1 MNDRTG
7 PVDAAPAAAGQVEPS
22 YAGLPRDAQS
32 EYKAILANA
41 SIGIAF
47 TRDRKF
53 FLCNTRFAEMLGWA
67 PEELIGQGGE
77 VVYPSRE
84 SYEALGSLAVPVLG
98 AGRQLDIEWEIRR
111 KDGSTFPCRLIAKAI
126 NPANSQQGTIWIA
139 EDVTE
144 QKRQADEMS
153 RLLREQDAILNTASI
168 GICFV
173 RDRHIVRCNRV
184 FEQQHGYAPGELI
197 GRPTNELYASPGD
210 YAAVGDAYA
219 TLAAGRT
226 HSAVTLTRRKD
237 GGTYWSRVTGC
248 AIDSTNP
255 ERGSVWL
262 DEDITD
268 QKLAE
273 EELQRVLAEQKA
285 LADNVVVG
293 IAFVRDRKVARCN
306 QRFEEMIGF
315 APGEAAG
322 MSVRELYFTEEQF
335 SSAGRNYVELDAGRS
350 SSREHWLR
358 RRDGSGFWCRVSGR
372 AVHPGDPARGYV
384 WLFEDITDRKRADED
399 IQRMVREQELILDNA
414 SVGIAFARQRKLQR
428 CNPRLAEMLGY
439 ERDEMIGRDG
449 AILFESQAEYD
460 TAIEEMHA
468 RLAEGN
474 TYAVERRLR
483 RKDGTEFWC
492 KVVVKALDPARPE
505 DGTIGMFDDVSAEHA
520 AREALERAVADRTQ
534 ELVSANRR
542 LEAEIADRKLA
553 ETRAQHLADH
563 DPLTG
568 LPNRRLLEDRLTQ
581 AIARGGRNQKP
592 TAVMFVDLDR
602 FKAIND
608 TLGHAVG
615 DVLLKEVSERLVRQL
630 RVGDTV
636 CRIGGDEFVVVLP
649 EVTRSSDAVG
659 VAAKII
665 ETVSLP
671 YSVEDRELQ
680 VSVSIGISVFPDDG
694 RDAETLIRNADA
706 AMYHAKETGRAGY
719 QFFTEQMNL
728 AASRRVAIEADLR
741 RAVQDNA
748 LRVHYQ
754 PVVEAGA
761 GAVVGYEALV
771 RWQHPARGIVAAAEF
786 LQLAEDTGLILRIGE
801 WVLRESCR
809 WIGFVGVER
818 ALPVSVNLSARQ
830 FADPR
835 LVEMVAGVLK
845 DSGVPPALL
854 QLELSEATAMRD
866 ADHAEAALRKLRAIG
881 VTLSLDNFGSAFS
894 STARLR
900 RFALDRLKL
909 DRSLVAEL
917 GPGAGGPEIIGAM
930 TGLAHAMGLK
940 VVAEGVET
948 EAQRELLKACGCDY
962 LQGYLVGRPAEPAP

>member
-1 MNDRTG
+1 MNDRTSG
-7 PVDAAPAAAGQVEPS
+7 PLQASPGAGQEDAS
-22 YAGLPRDAQS
+22 YAGLPRDTQL
-32 EYKAILANA
+32 EYRAILGNA

-53 FLCNTRFAEMLGWA
+53 FLCNARFAEMLGWT
-67 PEELIGQGGE
+67 PEELIGQGGD

-84 SYEALGSLAVPVLG
+84 SYEALGALAIPLLG
-98 AGRQLDIEWEIRR
+98 AGKQLDIEWEIRR
-111 KDGSTFPCRLIAKAI
+111 KDGSSFPCRLIAKAI
-126 NPANSQQGTIWIA
+126 NPASTQQGTIWIA
-139 EDVTE
+139 EDITE
-144 QKRQADEMS
+144 RRRRADEVA
-153 RLLREQDAILNTASI
+153 RLLREQDAIFNTASI

-173 RDRHIVRCNRV
+173 RDRRIVRCNRR
-184 FEQQHGYAPGELI
+184 FEEQHGHAPGELI
-197 GRPTNELYASPGD
+197 GRPTIELYATPED
-210 YAAVGDAYA
+210 YNSVGEAYA
-219 TLAAGRT
+219 MLAAGR
-226 HSAVTLTRRKD
+226 SVSSVTLARRKD
-237 GGTYWSRVTGC
+237 GGTYWARSTGS
-248 AIDSTNP
+248 AIDPANP

-262 DEDITD
+262 DEDISD
-268 QKLAE
+268 QKRAE
-273 EELQRVLAEQKA
+273 EELQRVLAEQQA
-285 LADNVVVG
+285 LSNNVVVG
-293 IAFVRDRKVARCN
+293 ITFVRDRKVARCN
-306 QRFEEMIGF
+306 RRFEELFGY

-322 MSVRELYFTEEQF
+322 LETRQLYFTDEQYE
-335 SSAGRNYVELDAGRS
+335 AGGRDYASLNDGGYVSHE
-350 SSREHWLR
+350 WLMR
-358 RRDGSGFWCRVSGR
+358 RRDGSSFWCRVSGR
-372 AVHPGDPARGYV
+372 AVQPGEPARGTV

-399 IQRMVREQELILDNA
+399 IQRMVREQELILENA
-414 SVGIAFARQRKLQR
+414 AVGIVFVRDYTVQR
-428 CNPRLAEMLGY
+428 CNRRGAEMLGY
-439 ERDEMIGRDG
+439 VP
-449 AILFESQAEYD
+449 
-460 TAIEEMHA
+460 EEMAGMPVSTLHA
-468 RLAEGN
+468 D
-474 TYAVERRLR
+474 AVEAREVGGRAYDETPPGGTFSADSGFR
-483 RKDGTEFWC
+483 RKDGTTFIGRTVG
-492 KVVVKALDPARPE
+492 KRVDPGDVQQQWIWILE
-505 DGTIGMFDDVSAEHA
+505 DVTAEHA

-542 LEAEIADRKLA
+542 LEAEIADRKQA

-568 LPNRRLLEDRLTQ
+568 LPNRRLLEDRLMQ
-581 AIARGGRNQKP
+581 AIARGDRNQKP

-649 EVTRSSDAVG
+649 EVTRSSDAAG
-659 VAAKII
+659 VAQKII

-671 YSVEDRELQ
+671 IAVDDRELQ

-694 RDAETLIRNADA
+694 RDVETLIRNADA
-706 AMYHAKETGRAGY
+706 AMYHAKETGRSCY

-728 AASRRVAIEADLR
+728 AASRRVAVEADLR

-754 PVVEAGA
+754 PVVESGA
-761 GAVVGYEALV
+761 GATVGYEALV
-771 RWQHPARGIVAAAEF
+771 RWQHPARGIVAAADF

-801 WVLRESCR
+801 WVLREACR
-809 WIGFVGVER
+809 WISFVGAER

-835 LVEMVAGVLK
+835 LADLVAGVLK
-845 DSGVPPALL
+845 DAGVPPKLL
-854 QLELSEATAMRD
+854 QLELSEATAMQN
-866 ADHAEAALRKLRAIG
+866 ADHAEATLRKLKGLG

-894 STARLR
+894 STTRLR
-900 RFALDRLKL
+900 RFSLDRLKL

-917 GPGAGGPEIIGAM
+917 VPAAGGADIVGAM

-948 EAQRELLKACGCDY
+948 ESQRDLLKACGCDY
-962 LQGYLVGRPAEPAP
+962 LQGYLIGRPAEAAP

>member
-7 PVDAAPAAAGQVEPS
+7 LVEAATEQGEAS

-67 PEELIGQGGE
+67 PEELIGQSGD

-98 AGRQLDIEWEIRR
+98 AGKQLDIEWEIRR

-126 NPANSQQGTIWIA
+126 NPASTQQGTIWIA
-139 EDVTE
+139 EDITE
-144 QKRQADEMS
+144 RKRQADEMT
-153 RLLREQDAILNTASI
+153 RLLREQDAILNSASI

-173 RDRHIVRCNRV
+173 RDRHIVRCNRR
-184 FEQQHGYAPGELI
+184 FEEQHGYAPGELI
-197 GRPTNELYASPGD
+197 GRPTTDLYASKTD
-210 YAAVGDAYA
+210 YSSVGDAYA
-219 TLAAGRT
+219 TLAAGRSYT
-226 HSAVTLTRRKD
+226 QVALTRRKD
-237 GGTYWSRVTGC
+237 SGTYWSRLTGS
-248 AIDSTNP
+248 AIDPASP

-268 QKLAE
+268 QKRAE
-273 EELQRVLAEQKA
+273 EDLQRVLAEQQA
-285 LADNVVVG
+285 LSNNVIVG
-293 IAFVRDRKVARCN
+293 IAFVRDRTVARCN
-306 QRFEEMIGF
+306 RRFEELFGYS
-315 APGEAAG
+315 PGEAVGA
-322 MSVRELYFTEEQF
+322 SARELYFANEQF
-335 SSAGRNYVELDAGRS
+335 EQAGRNYAELDVGKS
-350 SSREHWLR
+350 SMREHWMR
-358 RRDGSGFWCRVSGR
+358 RHDGSGFWCRVSGR
-372 AVHPGDPARGYV
+372 AVQPGEPSRGYV

-399 IQRMVREQELILDNA
+399 IQRMVREQDLILDNA

-428 CNPRLAEMLGY
+428 CNPRLAEMFGY
-439 ERDEMIGRDG
+439 ERDEMVGHDG
-449 AILFESQAEYD
+449 AILFGSRAEYD
-460 TAIEEMHA
+460 AEVDKMYVE
-468 RLAEGN
+468 LAAGS

-483 RKDGTEFWC
+483 RKDGSEFWC
-492 KVVVKALDPARPE
+492 KVVVKALDPARPDE
-505 DGTIGMFDDVSAEHA
+505 GTIGMFDDVSAEHA

-542 LEAEIADRKLA
+542 LEAEIADRKQA

-568 LPNRRLLEDRLTQ
+568 LPNRRLLEDRLMQ

-615 DVLLKEVSERLVRQL
+615 DVLLKEVSERLVKQL

-649 EVTRSSDAVG
+649 EVTRSSDAAG
-659 VAAKII
+659 VAQKII
-665 ETVSLP
+665 DTVSLP
-671 YSVEDRELQ
+671 ITVEDRELQ

-694 RDAETLIRNADA
+694 GDAETLIRNADA

-728 AASRRVAIEADLR
+728 AASRRVAVEADLR
-741 RAVQDNA
+741 RAVQENA

-761 GAVVGYEALV
+761 GAMVGYEALV

-786 LQLAEDTGLILRIGE
+786 LQLAEDTGLMLRIGE

-809 WIGFVGVER
+809 WIRFVGVER

-835 LVEMVAGVLK
+835 VVDLVAGVLK

-854 QLELSEATAMRD
+854 QLELSEATAMQN
-866 ADHAEAALRKLRAIG
+866 ADHAEATLRKLKDLG

-909 DRSLVAEL
+909 DRTLVAEL

-948 EAQRELLKACGCDY
+948 EAQRDLLKACGCDY
-962 LQGYLVGRPAEPAP
+962 LQGYLIGRPEAAAP

>member
-7 PVDAAPAAAGQVEPS
+7 PVEAAPAAGQGDAS

-32 EYKAILANA
+32 EYRAILANA

-67 PEELIGQGGE
+67 PEELIGQSGD

-111 KDGSTFPCRLIAKAI
+111 KDGTTFPCRLIAKAI
-126 NPANSQQGTIWIA
+126 NPASTQQGTIWIA
-139 EDVTE
+139 EDITE
-144 QKRQADEMS
+144 RKRRADEVA
-153 RLLREQDAILNTASI
+153 RLLREQEAILNTASI

-173 RDRHIVRCNRV
+173 RERRVVRCNRR
-184 FEQQHGYAPGELI
+184 FEELHGCAPGELI
-197 GRPTNELYASPGD
+197 GRATAELYVTEEA
-210 YAAVGDAYA
+210 YQRVGEAYA
-219 TLAAGRT
+219 VLAAGRNYV
-226 HSAVTLTRRKD
+226 SVSQMKRKD
-237 GGTYWSRVTGC
+237 GTHYWSRMTGS
-248 AIDSTNP
+248 AIDAANP

-262 DEDITD
+262 AEDITD
-268 QKLAE
+268 QRRAE
-273 EELQRVLAEQKA
+273 EELQRVLAEQQA
-285 LADNVVVG
+285 LSNNVVVG
-293 IAFVRDRKVARCN
+293 ITFVRERRIGRCN
-306 QRFEEMIGF
+306 QRFEELFGYG
-315 APGEAAG
+315 PGEAAG
-322 MSVRELYFTEEQF
+322 LETRQIYFTEEQYE
-335 SSAGRNYVELDAGRS
+335 AGGRDYASLDQGSYVSHE
-350 SSREHWLR
+350 WWMR

-372 AVHPGDPARGYV
+372 AVQPGEPARGTV
-384 WLFEDITDRKRADED
+384 WLFEDVTDRKRVDEE
-399 IQRMVREQELILDNA
+399 IKRMVREQEMILENA
-414 SVGIAFARQRKLQR
+414 AVGIVFVKDHAVQR
-428 CNPRLAEMLGY
+428 CNRRGAEMVGY
-439 ERDEMIGRDG
+439 DP
-449 AILFESQAEYD
+449 
-460 TAIEEMHA
+460 EEMAGMPVATLHA
-468 RLAEGN
+468 DAGVAREVGGRAYEKTEPGGSFEAE
-474 TYAVERRLR
+474 TLFR
-483 RKDGTEFWC
+483 RKDGSTFIGRTVGKRVDPGE
-492 KVVVKALDPARPE
+492 ALQQW
-505 DGTIGMFDDVSAEHA
+505 IWILQDVTAERA

-542 LEAEIADRKLA
+542 LEAEIADRKQA

-568 LPNRRLLEDRLTQ
+568 LPNRRLLEDRLMQ

-649 EVTRSSDAVG
+649 EVTRSSDAAG
-659 VAAKII
+659 VAQKII
-665 ETVSLP
+665 DTVSLP
-671 YSVEDRELQ
+671 ITVDDRELQ
-680 VSVSIGISVFPDDG
+680 VSVSIGMSVFPDDG
-694 RDAETLIRNADA
+694 RDVETLIRNADA

-728 AASRRVAIEADLR
+728 AASRRVAVEADLR
-741 RAVQDNA
+741 RAVQENA

-761 GAVVGYEALV
+761 GAMVGYEALV
-771 RWQHPARGIVAAAEF
+771 RWQHPARGMVAAAEF

-809 WIGFVGVER
+809 WISFVGVER

-835 LVEMVAGVLK
+835 IVDLVAGVLK

-854 QLELSEATAMRD
+854 QLELSEATAMQH
-866 ADHAEAALRKLRAIG
+866 ADHAEATLRKLKDLG

-900 RFALDRLKL
+900 RLALDRLKL

-917 GPGAGGPEIIGAM
+917 GPGAGGAEILGAM
-930 TGLAHAMGLK
+930 TRLAHAMGLK

-948 EAQRELLKACGCDY
+948 EAQRELLKACGCDF
-962 LQGYLVGRPAEPAP
+962 LQGYLIGRPAEPAP

>member
-1 MNDRTG
+1 MNDRTV
-7 PVDAAPAAAGQVEPS
+7 PAEAAAAAGQAEPS

-126 NPANSQQGTIWIA
+126 NPANTQQGTIWIA
-139 EDVTE
+139 EDITE
-144 QKRQADEMS
+144 RKRRADEVA
-153 RLLREQDAILNTASI
+153 RLLREQEAILNTASI

-173 RDRHIVRCNRV
+173 RERRIVRCNRR
-184 FEQQHGYAPGELI
+184 FEELHGYAPGELI
-197 GRPTNELYASPGD
+197 DLPTEVLYAHEAD
-210 YAAVGDAYA
+210 YRGVGEAYA
-219 TLAAGRT
+219 TLGAGRSYVAT
-226 HSAVTLTRRKD
+226 ALMRRKD
-237 GGTYWSRVTGC
+237 GGTYWARVTGN
-248 AIDSTNP
+248 AIDAASP

-262 DEDITD
+262 AEDVTD
-268 QKLAE
+268 RKRAE
-273 EELQRVLAEQKA
+273 EELQRVLAEQQA
-285 LADNVVVG
+285 LSNNVVVG

-306 QRFEEMIGF
+306 RRFEELFGF
-315 APGEAAG
+315 GPGEADG
-322 MSVRELYFTEEQF
+322 LQTRQLYFTEEQYE
-335 SSAGRNYVELDAGRS
+335 AGARDYLDLDQGNYV
-350 SSREHWLR
+350 SREWWMR

-372 AVHPGDPARGYV
+372 AVQPGDPGRGAV
-384 WLFEDITDRKRADED
+384 WLFEDVTDRKRADED
-399 IQRMVREQELILDNA
+399 IRRMVREQDLILDNA

-428 CNPRLAEMLGY
+428 CNPRLAEMFGY
-439 ERDEMIGRDG
+439 AREEMIGHD
-449 AILFESQAEYD
+449 AALLFGSRADYEAAAERMY
-460 TAIEEMHA
+460 AQ
-468 RLAEGN
+468 LAAGS
-474 TYAVERRLR
+474 TYAVEHRLR
-483 RKDGTEFWC
+483 RKDGGEFWC
-492 KVVVKALDPARPE
+492 KVVVKALDPAHPE
-505 DGTIGMFDDVSAEHA
+505 EGTIGMFDDVSAEHA

-542 LEAEIADRKLA
+542 LEAEIADRKQA

-568 LPNRRLLEDRLTQ
+568 LPNRRLLEDRLAQ
-581 AIARGGRNQKP
+581 AIARGDRSQKP

-649 EVTRSSDAVG
+649 EVARSSDAAG

-671 YSVEDRELQ
+671 YTVEDRELQ

-719 QFFTEQMNL
+719 QFFTEQMNV
-728 AASRRVAIEADLR
+728 AASRRVAVEADLR
-741 RAVQDNA
+741 RALQENA
-748 LRVHYQ
+748 MRLHYQ
-754 PVVEAGA
+754 PVVAAAG
-761 GAVVGYEALV
+761 GEVVGYEALV
-771 RWQHPARGIVAAAEF
+771 RWQHPSRGIVAAAEF
-786 LQLAEDTGLILRIGE
+786 LPLAEDTGLILRLGE
-801 WVLRESCR
+801 WVLREACR
-809 WIGFVGVER
+809 WIGYVGVER

-835 LVEMVAGVLK
+835 LAELVAGILK

-854 QLELSEATAMRD
+854 QLELSEATAMQN
-866 ADHAEAALRKLRAIG
+866 ADHAEAMLRRLKDLGI
-881 VTLSLDNFGSAFS
+881 TLSLDHFGSAFS
-894 STARLR
+894 STMRLR

-909 DRSLVAEL
+909 DRTLVAEL
-917 GPGAGGPEIIGAM
+917 APGAGGADLVGAM
-930 TGLAHAMGLK
+930 VGLAHALGLK

-948 EAQRELLKACGCDY
+948 EAQREWLRACGCDY
-962 LQGYLVGRPAEPAP
+962 LQGYLIGRPAEPAT